1 LGLRVLK
8 GHRVHKDWLG
18 LTELTARPALMD
30 KTVRSVRL
38 DRQGRPEP
46 LGQPDQLAR
55 RGQQDQ
61 RALMAQMA
69 LTVSLT

>member
-1 LGLRVLK
+1 MGTGL
-8 GHRVHKDWLG
+8 
-18 LTELTARPALMD
+18 ALL
-30 KTVRSVRL
+30 RGAGGVRL
-38 DRQGRPEP
+38 DRKGRPEP